1 MKIAELRS
9 MDKEDILS
17 SLDKFKRELFNLKI
31 EIAQGRTKT
40 SSKVR
45 QIKKNIAQIMT
56 LLKERNINL

>member
-1 MKIAELRS
+1 MKITELRS
-9 MDKEDILS
+9 MDKEDLIS
-17 SLDKFKRELFNLKI
+17 SLARLKRELFNLKI

-40 SSKVR
+40 SSKAR